1 MKAKSLYTLVALG
14 GGEKIM
20 WIIIFIIGVICGVFY
35 MALAVASKDEKDN
48 PFTEEDEKE
57 IIEYIDKKYK
67 SSTKNDDASS

>member
-1 MKAKSLYTLVALG
+1 MGEKFLYTLVVLV

-35 MALAVASKDEKDN
+35 MALAVASKDDS
-48 PFTEEDEKE
+48 FAEEDEKE
-57 IIEYIDKKYK
+57 IMDYIDKKYN